1 MMSAVEALNVSLSEG
16 RGVDLNL
23 MSSVYPDVSEDMM
36 ISELGETVMIDV
48 ERYIDDK
55 TVHYVTKDKFLSGD
69 VLAKRDCINSLIE
82 DGDTQ
87 ADWERYLE
95 LILSVV
101 PEPVVLSDIDFSIG
115 SSWIPSNV
123 VSQWVFNELLD
134 EKVGLHSEEAKSLI
148 VTSRIGRGFIER
160 LLNRYMSR

>member
-1 MMSAVEALNVSLSEG
+1 M
-16 RGVDLNL
+16 NL

-69 VLAKRDCINSLIE
+69 VLVKRDCINSLIE

-123 VSQWVFNELLD
+123 VSQWVFNELLM
-134 EKVGLHSEEAKSLI
+134 KRLVSILKKQITISEIK
-148 VTSRIGRGFIER
+148 
-160 LLNRYMSR
+160 NRPRFQRTLVKPLYESSI